1 MEDSKEQQ
9 FTFEEYLQILYR
21 GRWIIFLCFLVV
33 VVCTTYF
40 TLTAP
45 PVYEASASIMIKEEG
60 NIKRQLFKEAN
71 PFQKET
77 LINNHIEVLKSRTL
91 ARDLVRR
98 LEESPQSDSLVFLRG
113 NPATERF
120 SIKKAIQ
127 VLSGEEV
134 NQKNRQPTTEAL
146 VNRFIKQDI
155 SVIPKRETDVIE
167 LRVKSSD
174 PNEAAFMANTW
185 MEAYK
190 ALDIRENQGEV
201 SAMREFLEE
210 KLKGV
215 QQNLSNSEEALKE
228 YKESHGVTELTA
240 ETEQMIKQAA
250 DFESNYQT
258 AKTEFEANEKR
269 LEYLKGQLDESQ
281 RAIVDEATSISSPV
295 IQELQKQMAQQIA
308 DKASYEQQLRGAG
321 YNTSTD
327 PKLRQMEQRLK
338 GIQESLTTE
347 TKKMVTSGN
356 AGAMNPLNFSESLLN
371 SILQIETENKS
382 LKAKSDALEKIVQR
396 FNRDMNMLPEKSLQ
410 LAQLQREAE
419 VSNSIFMMLREK
431 FEESRI
437 AEASQIGSVRI
448 VDFAEP
454 PRNPIKPKK
463 KINILLGIMVGLGL
477 GIGVTF
483 AREYID
489 TSLKSIEEVER
500 LQFTVLGSV
509 PFIASQKMNRVLCES
524 NGELVKIESRLIT
537 HFAPNSS
544 ISEAYRSFRT
554 NIQYAKVEQ
563 PVKTLLLTS
572 PGPGEGKS
580 TSAANLA
587 ITFAQMGMK
596 TLLID
601 ADLRRPVLHGIFGQV
616 RDEGLTNVL
625 VGKMLPEDAI
635 KTAKIRNLF
644 LLTSGTPPKNP
655 SEFLASKVMLKLLK
669 KVESQFDMVIFDS
682 PPVIAVTDAAVLA
695 PHLDGVILV
704 IRSEKTQRD
713 ALFRSKVLLQNV
725 NARIFG
731 VLINGLNISHRYG
744 SYYKYYTYS

>member
-1 MEDSKEQQ
+1 LEESKELQ

-45 PVYEASASIMIKEEG
+45 QVFEASALIMVKEEG
-60 NIKRQLFKEAN
+60 ELRRQLFKEAN

-77 LINNHIEVLKSRTL
+77 TINNHIEILKSRSL
-91 ARDLVRR
+91 AKDVIRR
-98 LEESPQSDSLVFLRG
+98 LEEMPQADSLRFLRR
-113 NPATERF
+113 NKSSERF
-120 SIKKAIQ
+120 SIKNAVAKLTGQSVNNDKA
-127 VLSGEEV
+127 V
-134 NQKNRQPTTEAL
+134 TTEEL
-146 VNRFIKQDI
+146 VNRFIKRDI

-167 LRVKSSD
+167 LRYQSSD
-174 PNEAAFMANTW
+174 PGEAALVANTW

-190 ALDIRENQGEV
+190 AMDIRESQGEM
-201 SAMREFLEE
+201 SAMRQFLEE

-215 QQNLSNSEEALKE
+215 QQNLSGSEEALKE

-240 ETEQMIKQAA
+240 ETEQLIKQAA
-250 DFESNYQT
+250 DFESSYQ
-258 AKTEFEANEKR
+258 AANTELEANDKR
-269 LEYLKGQLDESQ
+269 LEYLKRQLDESQ
-281 RAIVDEATSISSPV
+281 RAMVDEATSISSPI
-295 IQELQKQMAQQIA
+295 IQELQRQMAQLIA
-308 DKASYEQQLRGAG
+308 DKAAYEQQLKGAG
-321 YNTSTD
+321 YSTASD
-327 PKLRQMEQRLK
+327 TKLKQMEQRLK
-338 GIQESLTTE
+338 GIQESLVAE

-356 AGAMNPLNFSESLLN
+356 AASMNPLNLSESLLN

-382 LKAKSDALEKIVQR
+382 LKAKSEALSKIVQR
-396 FNRDMNMLPEKSLQ
+396 FNRQMNALPEKSLQ

-448 VDFAEP
+448 VDYAEP
-454 PRNPIKPKK
+454 PRSPVKPKK

-489 TSLKSIEEVER
+489 TSLKSIEDVER
-500 LQFTVLGSV
+500 LQFSVLGSV
-509 PFIASQKMNRVLCES
+509 PFIASQKMNRQLHDRDG
-524 NGELVKIESRLIT
+524 NLVRIESRLIT
-537 HFAPNSS
+537 HFAPNSA
-544 ISEAYRSFRT
+544 ISESYRSFRT
-554 NIQYAKVEQ
+554 NIQYARVDQ
-563 PVKTLLLTS
+563 PVKTMLLTS

-580 TSAANLA
+580 TSVANLA
-587 ITFAQMGMK
+587 ITFAQMGVK

-601 ADLRRPVLHGIFGQV
+601 ADLRRPVLHGIFGHV

-625 VGKMLPEDAI
+625 VGKTLLEDAI
-635 KTAKIRNLF
+635 KPTKIRNLY

-655 SEFLASKVMLKLLK
+655 SEFLASKVMLKLMK
-669 KVESQFDMVIFDS
+669 KVESQFDVVLLDS
-682 PPVIAVTDAAVLA
+682 PPVIAVTDAAVMA
-695 PHLDGVILV
+695 PHVDGVILV

-713 ALFRSKVLLQNV
+713 ALFRSKILLQNV